1 MLFERG
7 HRLLGAQ
14 CPAELSVPSPIVNGI
29 AMAPESQQPESEV
42 PGFADRMDPDGRTRQ
57 AISDSASLL
66 HPAARAVFES
76 LGVPREAF
84 EQMLSSHAALKR
96 LITAYDR
103 WLPLTQ
109 LGWVLTD
116 LAKPDVYDQ
125 ATRVLAEGRTEEAE
139 SLIEEHWNQP
149 GNLEL
154 AISRIRRTAIYT
166 DARMRVG
173 KARIGLFQEAVAC
186 HRDGRYSA
194 ALGIVIPQMEGMVL
208 EVGLPSPY
216 QQPSR
221 LVDDTTAGGHPQV
234 LKVIYEF
241 SRRSV
246 KKTTLDDSRFP
257 LRHGIEHGRLL
268 GYGNRR
274 NSTKAFVAAA
284 ELANFCQ
291 ARLKEAYEAG
301 VLEELDRRVF
311 AEPLL

>member
-1 MLFERG
+1 M
-7 HRLLGAQ
+7 
-14 CPAELSVPSPIVNGI
+14 VTD
-29 AMAPESQQPESEV
+29 PEQPESEV
-42 PGFADRMDPDGRTRQ
+42 PGFADRMDPDGRTRR

-84 EQMLSSHAALKR
+84 EQILSSHAQLQR

-116 LAKPDVYDQ
+116 LAKPDVYDE

-139 SLIEEHWNQP
+139 TLVEEHWNQP
-149 GNLEL
+149 GNLEM
-154 AISRIRRTAIYT
+154 AISRINRTAIYT
-166 DARMRVG
+166 DARVRVG
-173 KARIGLFQEAVAC
+173 KARFGLFQEAVAC
-186 HRDGRYSA
+186 HRDGRYAA

-216 QQPSR
+216 KAPSQ
-221 LVDDTTAGGHPQV
+221 LVDDTTTGGHPQV
-234 LKVIYEF
+234 LKVIYGF
-241 SRRSV
+241 SRRGV

-291 ARLKEAYEAG
+291 ARIEEAHEAG
-301 VLEELDRRVF
+301 TLEELDRKVF
-311 AEPLL
+311 TAPLLGGDAS